1 MAIDCI
7 TNISALCMDKVQTV
21 ANLAVL
27 DEINLGQ
34 WFDCGLTVNGVQVV
48 YNATTSKSNG
58 GVALHCIIYY
68 P

>member
-1 MAIDCI
+1 
-7 TNISALCMDKVQTV
+7 MDKVQTV